1 MQAALAPRLVR
12 NMSDDWEEK
21 NAKMESC
28 QSKDDKCGG
37 KVEQIFSS
45 EKEQKEQSAGEPWAD
60 FAYWKMLKV
69 MYEIYQINPNP
80 SDRSTW
86 VQYIMSMSWDSIIS
100 NQCFALNLFCRS
112 VISN

>member
-1 MQAALAPRLVR
+1 MQAAFLARLVR

-45 EKEQKEQSAGEPWAD
+45 EKEAEGAVSGGTLGWFCLLKKE
-60 FAYWKMLKV
+60 LKV
-69 MYEIYQINPNP
+69 TLYETQI
-80 SDRSTW
+80 R
-86 VQYIMSMSWDSIIS
+86 Q
-100 NQCFALNLFCRS
+100 Q
-112 VISN
+112 

>member
-1 MQAALAPRLVR
+1 MQAAFLARLVR

-45 EKEQKEQSAGEPWAD
+45 EKDLTELRIRSSQREPWVD

-80 SDRSTW
+80 ASWSIDMST
-86 VQYIMSMSWDSIIS
+86 VLHVVRFNHI
-100 NQCFALNLFCRS
+100 
-112 VISN
+112 

>member
-1 MQAALAPRLVR
+1 MQAAFLARLVR

-45 EKEQKEQSAGEPWAD
+45 EKEKKEPWVD

-80 SDRSTW
+80 ASWSIDMST
-86 VQYIMSMSWDSIIS
+86 VHHVDVVRFNHI
-100 NQCFALNLFCRS
+100 
-112 VISN
+112 

>member
-1 MQAALAPRLVR
+1 MQAAFLARLVR
-12 NMSDDWEEK
+12 NMSDDWKDEE

-45 EKEQKEQSAGEPWAD
+45 EKEQKEQREPWVD
-60 FAYWKMLKV
+60 FAYWKRSFKSIITCMKST
-69 MYEIYQINPNP
+69 PTP
-80 SDRSTW
+80 ATDRHE
-86 VQYIMSMSWDSIIS
+86 YIMMSWDSIIS

>member
-45 EKEQKEQSAGEPWAD
+45 EKEQKEQSAGEPWVD

-80 SDRSTW
+80 AFWSIDMST
-86 VQYIMSMSWDSIIS
+86 VHHVDVVRFNHI
-100 NQCFALNLFCRS
+100 
-112 VISN
+112 

>member
-1 MQAALAPRLVR
+1 
-12 NMSDDWEEK
+12 
-21 NAKMESC
+21 MESC

-45 EKEQKEQSAGEPWAD
+45 EKEQKEQSAGEPWVD

-80 SDRSTW
+80 ASWSID
-86 VQYIMSMSWDSIIS
+86 MSVHHVDVVRFNHI
-100 NQCFALNLFCRS
+100 
-112 VISN
+112 

>member
-1 MQAALAPRLVR
+1 MQAAFLARLVR

-45 EKEQKEQSAGEPWAD
+45 EKEQREPWVD

-80 SDRSTW
+80 GRSTW
-86 VQYIMSMSWDSIIS
+86 VQYIMSWDSIIS

>member
-1 MQAALAPRLVR
+1 MQAAFLARLVR
-12 NMSDDWEEK
+12 NMSDDWKDEE

-45 EKEQKEQSAGEPWAD
+45 EKEKKEPWVD

-69 MYEIYQINPNP
+69 MYDSMKSIKSTPTLP
-80 SDRSTW
+80 PGRSTW

>member
-1 MQAALAPRLVR
+1 MQAAFLARLVR
-12 NMSDDWEEK
+12 NMSDDWKDEE

-45 EKEQKEQSAGEPWAD
+45 EKEQKEQSAGEPWVD

-80 SDRSTW
+80 ASWSID
-86 VQYIMSMSWDSIIS
+86 MSVHHVDVVRFNHI
-100 NQCFALNLFCRS
+100 
-112 VISN
+112 

>member
-12 NMSDDWEEK
+12 NMSDDWKDEE

-45 EKEQKEQSAGEPWAD
+45 EKEQKEQRGNLGLILPIEKGAKSNVVW
-60 FAYWKMLKV
+60 
-69 MYEIYQINPNP
+69 NPNQ
-80 SDRSTW
+80 TAM
-86 VQYIMSMSWDSIIS
+86 Q
-100 NQCFALNLFCRS
+100 
-112 VISN
+112 

>member
-12 NMSDDWEEK
+12 NMSDDWKDEE

-45 EKEQKEQSAGEPWAD
+45 EKEQKEQSAGEPWVD
-60 FAYWKMLKV
+60 FAYWK
-69 MYEIYQINPNP
+69 
-80 SDRSTW
+80 RS
-86 VQYIMSMSWDSIIS
+86 
-100 NQCFALNLFCRS
+100 
-112 VISN
+112 

>member
-45 EKEQKEQSAGEPWAD
+45 EKEQKEQSAGTLGW
-60 FAYWKMLKV
+60 FCLLKNAKSNV
-69 MYEIYQINPNP
+69 WNL
-80 SDRSTW
+80 
-86 VQYIMSMSWDSIIS
+86 S
-100 NQCFALNLFCRS
+100 NQPQPQRPIDMSTVHHVDVVRFNH
-112 VISN
+112 I